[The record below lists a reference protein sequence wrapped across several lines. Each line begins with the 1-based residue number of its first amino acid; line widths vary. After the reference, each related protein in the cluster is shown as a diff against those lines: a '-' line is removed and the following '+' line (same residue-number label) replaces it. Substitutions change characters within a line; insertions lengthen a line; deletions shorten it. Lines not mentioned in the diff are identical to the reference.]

1 LSLSPGG
8 PILDEVMGKVIRLS
22 VAHKRMRRANA
33 VFADFGELA
42 SLERAQLR
50 LFAACALGAALLPL
64 ALQLVAR

>member
-1 LSLSPGG
+1 
-8 PILDEVMGKVIRLS
+8 MGKVIRLS
-22 VAHKRMRRANA
+22 VPERRVRRTRAA
-33 VFADFGELA
+33 FADFGQLA

>member
-1 LSLSPGG
+1 
-8 PILDEVMGKVIRLS
+8 MGKVIRLS
-22 VAHKRMRRANA
+22 VAHRRMRRGNT